1 MIEAA
6 SLSAHDGVRH
16 GFFTRAGG
24 VSGGLYASLNCGVGS
39 QDDPGRVAENRA
51 RVLTAL
57 GAEPGRLASPYQVH
71 SAQAVV
77 ADAPWP
83 RAEAPKVDAVVTA
96 TPGLAIGVLTAD
108 CAPVLFCDPQA
119 RVVGAA
125 HAGWRGALT
134 GVLEAAV
141 AAMEGLGARRGRI
154 AAAIGP
160 TISQAAYEVGE
171 EFRGQFLA
179 EAAHNE
185 RYFSYPQAGAR
196 PHFDLPAYAADRLR
210 TAGLA
215 QVEVLAL
222 CTYGEPERFFSFRRA
237 THCGEKDY
245 GRQISAILLP

>member
-6 SLSAHDGVRH
+6 SLAACGGVRH

-24 VSGGLYASLNCGVGS
+24 VSDGLYASLNCGVGS
-39 QDDPGRVAENRA
+39 QDDAGKVAENRT

-57 GAEPGRLASPYQVH
+57 GAEPGRLAAPYQVH

-77 ADAPWP
+77 AEAPWP

-96 TPGLAIGVLTAD
+96 TPGLAVAVLTAD
-108 CAPVLFCDPQA
+108 CAPVLLCDSQA

-134 GVLEAAV
+134 GVLEAAI
-141 AAMEGLGARRGRI
+141 AAMEGLGARRERI
-154 AAAIGP
+154 AAAVGP

-171 EFRGQFLA
+171 EFRDRFLA
-179 EAAHNE
+179 EAAGNE
-185 RYFSYPQAGAR
+185 RYFSYPQADAR
-196 PHFDLPAYAADRLR
+196 PHFDLPAYTADRLR
-210 TAGLA
+210 GAGLA